1 MSHAGLSTSD
11 GGSTSSSS
19 TSLANNNSVGSGS
32 GSGGGEGEADDRV
45 ALAQALLQRCLQKDS
60 LLVELYVQLI
70 KQVFNEYSDVCLLFL
85 LEYILFLL
93 ILCMVHNFA

>member
-1 MSHAGLSTSD
+1 MSHAGLSTSE

-70 KQVFNEYSDVCLLFL
+70 KQVNNEYIFIS
-85 LEYILFLL
+85 ILY
-93 ILCMVHNFA
+93 AE

>member
-11 GGSTSSSS
+11 GGSTTSSS
-19 TSLANNNSVGSGS
+19 TSLANNNSVGS

-70 KQVFNEYSDVCLLFL
+70 KQVYEKSLDICLLFQ
-85 LEYILFLL
+85 YLFLCKHVRL
-93 ILCMVHNFA
+93 

>member
-19 TSLANNNSVGSGS
+19 TSLANNNSV

-70 KQVFNEYSDVCLLFL
+70 KQVYL
-85 LEYILFLL
+85 
-93 ILCMVHNFA
+93 